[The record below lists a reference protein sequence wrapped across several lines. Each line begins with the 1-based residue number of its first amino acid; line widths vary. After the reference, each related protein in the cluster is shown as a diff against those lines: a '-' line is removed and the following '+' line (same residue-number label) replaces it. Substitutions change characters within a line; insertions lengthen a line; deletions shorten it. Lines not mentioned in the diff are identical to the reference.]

1 MISLKE
7 IKTYADVIVREFKPE
22 KIILFGSYAWG
33 NSGEDSDVDLLVVI
47 PRVVNTV
54 SKAVEIRLKTGTQ
67 FPMDIIVSTPEKI
80 LKRISMGDSFMKN
93 IITRGRL
100 LYESPAILK

>member
-1 MISLKE
+1 MISLRK
-7 IKTYADVIVREFKPE
+7 IKKYAAVVAREFKPE

-47 PRVVNTV
+47 PRVDNTV

-80 LKRISMGDSFMKN
+80 SKRISMGDSFMKN
-93 IITRGRL
+93 IITKGKL
-100 LYESPAILK
+100 LYESPVK

>member
-7 IKTYADVIVREFKPE
+7 IKTYAEVIAREFKPE

-80 LKRISMGDSFMKN
+80 LKRISMGDSFMKS
-93 IITRGRL
+93 IITKGKL
-100 LYESPAILK
+100 LYESPAK

>member
-1 MISLKE
+1 MISLKK
-7 IKTYADVIVREFKPE
+7 IKTYADAVAREFKPE

-47 PRVVNTV
+47 PRVGNTV

-80 LKRISMGDSFMKN
+80 SKRISQGGGNMSWN
-93 IITRGRL
+93 
-100 LYESPAILK
+100 